1 MSRRRSLAPPRA
13 AAPGEIVFATLVI
26 GVVALL
32 VLPLPTPLLDVLL
45 SANLAFSVV
54 LLLTGLY
61 VAHPLRL
68 STFPSLLLIATLFRL
83 ALNVSS
89 TRLILG
95 QADAGRVIDAFGG
108 FVVQGNYV
116 VGAVVFLIL
125 TVIQFVVIAK
135 GSERV
140 AEVAARFS
148 LDAMPGRQMAIDA
161 DLRAGALTLAE
172 ARARRGDLQRE
183 SKLFGALDGAMK
195 FVKGDAIAGMIV
207 TVVNVVGGL
216 VIGIVQRGM
225 DPAEAARTYTLLTIG
240 DGLVSQIPALLVA
253 VAAGLVVTRVAGPDG
268 AASRDLGAEVVDQ
281 LSGHPRVFGL
291 SGALLVG
298 LAVVPG
304 LPVGPFGLIGAAL
317 IGTNVA
323 LVRRDRRRRVDDED
337 DEPAPTAGSD
347 TPLVPLA
354 SPLTVTLGAALAEA
368 LRERGQ
374 EDALREEIR
383 TLREAWFLRT
393 GVRLPAVRVRW
404 GRGPADHVR
413 IDVYE
418 TRARDQRLDPNAVLA
433 FGPADQL
440 AALGGDPVLHP
451 VSGAPG
457 RRLPA
462 EVAAAAEA
470 AGFDVLPL
478 LRQIVL
484 EIAAA
489 ANASAE
495 RFVGI
500 AEVQAA
506 LDAVEASHGALVDA
520 VVPRPVPLA
529 RLTGILR
536 RLAAEKV
543 PIRDLRGIL
552 EALAEDATEDDDV
565 IALTEIA
572 RRGVAHTLMAR
583 HAPDGVLRVVLVD
596 PSIEQTVRDAITR
609 DGGRPGLALAPAVTD
624 QILGAFDGLVPRGQP
639 LRVLVASDVRR
650 YLRQLLALRFDRVV
664 VLGTG
669 ELTPGVRV
677 EQVAVA
683 VPGRR

>member
-1 MSRRRSLAPPRA
+1 MSRRLSSTLPSTS
-13 AAPGEIVFATLVI
+13 APGELVFAGLVV

-172 ARARRGDLQRE
+172 ARARRADLQRE

-216 VIGIVQRGM
+216 VIGIVQQGM

-253 VAAGLVVTRVAGPDG
+253 IAAGLVVTRVAGPDG
-268 AASRDLGAEVVDQ
+268 AASRDLGSEVAEQ
-281 LSGHPRVFGL
+281 LAGHPRVFGL

-304 LPVGPFGLIGAAL
+304 LPVGPFGVIGASLLA
-317 IGTNVA
+317 TNVA
-323 LVRRDRRRRVDDED
+323 LVRRRRRPADVDDE
-337 DEPAPTAGSD
+337 EPVGATTND
-347 TPLVPLA
+347 TPLAPLA
-354 SPLTVTLGAALAEA
+354 SPLTVTLGSGIAEA
-368 LRERGQ
+368 LRARGDEQ
-374 EDALREEIR
+374 ALRDEIR
-383 TLREAWFLRT
+383 HLREAWFLRT

-404 GRGPADHVR
+404 GHGAADRVR

-418 TRARDQRLDPNAVLA
+418 THARTQRVDPNRVLV
-433 FGPADQL
+433 FGASSAL
-440 AALGGDPVLHP
+440 EALGGEPVLHP

-457 RRLPA
+457 RRIP
-462 EVAAAAEA
+462 VAAADAAES
-470 AGFDVLPL
+470 AGCDVLSL
-478 LRQIVL
+478 LRQVVL

-489 ANASAE
+489 ANGSAD

-500 AEVQAA
+500 AEVRAS
-506 LDAVEASHGALVDA
+506 LDAIEATHGALVDA
-520 VVPRPVPLA
+520 VVPRPVPVA
-529 RLTGILR
+529 RLAGVLR
-536 RLAAEKV
+536 RLAAEGV
-543 PIRDLRGIL
+543 SIRDLRGIL

-572 RRGVAHTLMAR
+572 RRGVAHGQMAR
-583 HAPDGVLRVVLVD
+583 HAPDGVLRAVLVD
-596 PSIEQTVRDAITR
+596 PAIEQTVRDAITR

-624 QILGAFDGLVPRGQP
+624 EILAAFDGVVPPGQAM
-639 LRVLVASDVRR
+639 RVLTSSDIRR
-650 YLRQLLALRFDRVV
+650 YLRQLLALRFDRVT

-669 ELTPGVRV
+669 ELTPGIRV
-677 EQVAVA
+677 EQIGIAR
-683 VPGRR
+683 PGR